1 MLLRV
6 GLIGLCLAS
15 LSACNTDLSASGN
28 TIGALHTETVE
39 FSKTGGDCPQ
49 PPKKIP
55 DNAKCASVKITYP
68 KFSSTTK
75 PELADTLNAFVQDQ
89 LLDTVDENGQ
99 RPTSLETLA
108 NGFIGDYL
116 KQPSAFSSWT
126 LERTIKIAYA
136 SEDLVTLLY
145 SEDGNTGGAH
155 PFSGQR
161 YYVMN
166 LQNGQQMTLKDL
178 LNPGYEGE
186 INVIAEQAF
195 RDSRNIAPDV
205 SLEGEGFWFQNNT
218 FAINNN
224 FGILED
230 GLAFH
235 FNTYEVAPYAMG
247 ASEFTIPYEDIMG
260 LIPPNSPITKIG
272 D

>member
-1 MLLRV
+1 M
-6 GLIGLCLAS
+6 I
-15 LSACNTDLSASGN
+15 
-28 TIGALHTETVE
+28 
-39 FSKTGGDCPQ
+39 
-49 PPKKIP
+49 
-55 DNAKCASVKITYP
+55 
-68 KFSSTTK
+68 
-75 PELADTLNAFVQDQ
+75 
-89 LLDTVDENGQ
+89 
-99 RPTSLETLA
+99 
-108 NGFIGDYL
+108 L
-116 KQPSAFSSWT
+116 KYNIS
-126 LERTIKIAYA
+126 
-136 SEDLVTLLY
+136 
-145 SEDGNTGGAH
+145 
-155 PFSGQR
+155 
-161 YYVMN
+161 N

-235 FNTYEVAPYAMG
+235 FNAYEVAPYAMG
-247 ASEFTIPYEDIMG
+247 TSDFTIPYEDIMS

>member
-15 LSACNTDLSASGN
+15 LSACNTDLSASG
-28 TIGALHTETVE
+28 IGALHTETVE

-49 PPKKIP
+49 PPKKVP

-89 LLDTVDENGQ
+89 LLDTVDDSGQ

-116 KQPSAFSSWT
+116 KQPSAFSSLT
-126 LERTIKIAYA
+126 LERNIKIAYA
-136 SEDLVTLLY
+136 SEDLVTLVY
-145 SEDGNTGGAH
+145 SEEGNTGGAH

-235 FNTYEVAPYAMG
+235 FNAYEVAPYAMG
-247 ASEFTIPYEDIMG
+247 TSDFTIPYEDIMS